1 MANLLLTEH
10 PRIWTYQYQLPLRPI
25 EPFLVLS
32 LAGLADLTLHSYI
45 TNIERTI
52 RNSKFPGT
60 LHFPRNPIH
69 QIDVQS
75 ALLLQKA
82 VNVSASSEP
91 SSMLFPPTRVLSKLS
106 PTLSLALLGQLQ
118 THSQRLVETSQP
130 TKFSSR

>member
-75 ALLLQKA
+75 AQTRTCIQEPQPP
-82 VNVSASSEP
+82 SAKSGE
-91 SSMLFPPTRVLSKLS
+91 RV
-106 PTLSLALLGQLQ
+106 
-118 THSQRLVETSQP
+118 RL
-130 TKFSSR
+130 K